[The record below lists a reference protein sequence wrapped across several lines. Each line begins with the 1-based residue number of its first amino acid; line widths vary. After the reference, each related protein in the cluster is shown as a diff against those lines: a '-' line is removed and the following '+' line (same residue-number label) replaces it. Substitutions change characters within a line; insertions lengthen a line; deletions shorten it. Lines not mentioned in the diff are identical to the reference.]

1 MLKNYKV
8 SASMVV
14 EAPAEMVYAI
24 VADYREGHPQ
34 ILPRKYFTA
43 LEVER
48 GGRGEGTVIRFRMRL
63 LGRERNFRAAI
74 TEPEPGRVLAE
85 TNLDDGG
92 AVTSFVVDPYERGRH
107 SRVTIITELRS
118 AAGLYGLA
126 ERFLTTTLLR
136 RIYTLELKLLAAL
149 AERRPASL
157 TGGVPT
163 HTRAS

>member
-8 SASMVV
+8 SASMLV
-14 EAPAEMVYAI
+14 EAPAENVYAI

-48 GGRGEGTVIRFRMRL
+48 GGKGEGTVIRFRMRL
-63 LGRERNFRAAI
+63 LGRERTFRAAI

-85 TNLDDGG
+85 TNLNDGG
-92 AVTSFVVDPYERGRH
+92 AVTSFVIDPDERGRH

-118 AAGLYGLA
+118 TAGLYGLA
-126 ERFLTTTLLR
+126 ERFLTAALLR
-136 RIYTLELKLLAAL
+136 RIYRLELKLLAAL
-149 AERRPASL
+149 AGRRPASL
-157 TGGVPT
+157 ISGAPT
-163 HTRAS
+163 QMRAS